1 MQHAIGLRRL
11 GLGLLCCLLATP
23 LAAQTVR
30 GRVVDSA
37 AGTPLGGALVE
48 LSDSTGHPLMR
59 MLATPRGTFAFLVNG
74 SGRYSLRVAAIGYL
88 PIVGWPLPKATGDIT
103 LPDLALNRAV
113 FRLPDLVAAG
123 KTRACGLDELRR
135 GTFAEV
141 LESAHTAL
149 QVADAAFDAQT
160 LGFRV
165 QLVRTQSII
174 GDPHG
179 VTVDTSMAVLSSWP
193 LRSTDLDSLEQVG
206 FAREPTPSEPP
217 GEIYYGPDARVLFSD
232 WFLDSH
238 CFALVVDKRGESAD
252 SVRMRFEPRQRPQ
265 GVDLDGEMVFDRATM
280 SLRRLEFR
288 HVHLP
293 DWAPTGSAGG
303 SITFDRW
310 PSGLWLPVAWSIRG
324 PIEAT
329 VNVSQPSRE
338 LTPRPVL
345 KQTRRAAGLATMSG
359 RVLEVIGN

>member
-1 MQHAIGLRRL
+1 MQRAIAMRRL

-30 GRVVDSA
+30 GRVVDA
-37 AGTPLGGALVE
+37 AGTPIGGALVE
-48 LSDSTGHPLMR
+48 WSDSVGHPMMR
-59 MLATPRGTFAFLVNG
+59 MLATSRGTFAFLVNRAG
-74 SGRYSLRVAAIGYL
+74 HYSLRVAAIGYL
-88 PIVGWPLPKATGDIT
+88 PVVGRPVAVVATDIT
-103 LPDLALNRAV
+103 LPDIALDRVV

-123 KTRACGLDELRR
+123 KSKACGLDELRS
-135 GTFAEV
+135 GTFADV

-160 LGFRV
+160 IGFRV
-165 QLVRTQSII
+165 QLVRTTSFI
-174 GDPHG
+174 GNPNG
-179 VTVDTSMAVLSSWP
+179 SSVDTSIAVLSSWP

-206 FAREPTPSEPP
+206 FAREPTASEPP

-238 CFALVVDKRGESAD
+238 CFALVVDKRGRSAD
-252 SVRMRFEPRQRPQ
+252 SVRMRFTPRQKPKR
-265 GVDLDGEMVFDRATM
+265 VDLDGEMVFDRATM

-293 DWAPTGSAGG
+293 DWVPAGSAGG

-310 PSGLWLPVAWSIRG
+310 PSGLWLSVAWSIRG
-324 PIEAT
+324 PIEAM
-329 VNVSQPSRE
+329 VNVSQPARE
-338 LTPRPVL
+338 RAPRPVL
-345 KQTRRAAGLATMSG
+345 KISRRAAGLATLSG